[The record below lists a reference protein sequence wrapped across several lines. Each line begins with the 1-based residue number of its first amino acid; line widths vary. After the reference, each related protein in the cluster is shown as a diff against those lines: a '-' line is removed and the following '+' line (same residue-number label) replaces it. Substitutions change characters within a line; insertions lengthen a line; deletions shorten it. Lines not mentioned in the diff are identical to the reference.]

1 MTNYNYK
8 DYLREL
14 GFHIDEK
21 VSCQCID
28 DDEAWIGI
36 VDRDSSG
43 RYFLFA
49 DDVTYYPTG
58 TDKLMLIEVYFF

>member
-1 MTNYNYK
+1 MTNYK

-14 GFHIDEK
+14 DFHINES

-43 RYFLFA
+43 RYFLSA
-49 DDVTYYPTG
+49 ENGLITHYPTG
-58 TDKLMLIEVYFF
+58 TDKLMLIEE